1 MLESAS
7 TLTAPTGASSS
18 LLPSPKPIKSL
29 KTSSDNS
36 GNENRKSIATES
48 LNTNRNPQSSKC
60 PFEAN
65 VKEIYSKLIEI
76 DDQHNRDVVYEVLFS
91 DNVNLE
97 VQNRIDCSTQPANS
111 TMTATT
117 STNAGS
123 NVNNKQTIAAN
134 KQAAATAPQAPVV
147 PVFSNRMLDF
157 SDWND
162 GIGEW
167 NFVNPYPCMRNYVSG
182 LGKRRS
188 RNKDPID
195 FDEELGM
202 FVPASI
208 KPKPVVVVQPPAA
221 VQQISHY
228 SSQTSSKHLDSLE
241 QHAASSF
248 ENVGNIA
255 NKSIPPLNTSFTG
268 STIFQYSPVAQNNAH
283 QSHTKDQV
291 ISTLIYNIRKLK
303 QSEIRRQKIVVV
315 RPIITIRV

>member
-7 TLTAPTGASSS
+7 TLSAPTGASS

-29 KTSSDNS
+29 KTSVLSDTS
-36 GNENRKSIATES
+36 SESRKSIATES
-48 LNTNRNPQSSKC
+48 LNSNRNVPPQSSKC
-60 PFEAN
+60 VFEAN

-76 DDQHNRDVVYEVLFS
+76 DDQYNREVVYEVLFS

-97 VQNRIDCSTQPANS
+97 VQNRIDCSTQPSNS
-111 TMTATT
+111 SVAST

-134 KQAAATAPQAPVV
+134 KLAAATAPQAPVV

-167 NFVNPYPCMRNYVSG
+167 NFVNPYPCMRNYMNG

-208 KPKPVVVVQPPAA
+208 KPKPVVVQPLAIQTNQQ
-221 VQQISHY
+221 QQISHY
-228 SSQTSSKHLDSLE
+228 SSQTSSKHLDSLD
-241 QHAASSF
+241 QHSPSQQSSNF

-268 STIFQYSPVAQNNAH
+268 STVFQYSPVAQNNAH
-283 QSHTKDQV
+283 HSQTKDQV
-291 ISTLIYNIRKLK
+291 TPKVLYLFN
-303 QSEIRRQKIVVV
+303 
-315 RPIITIRV
+315 